1 MRWHMQFHANNEKL
15 LDYRVGNLL
24 DATVKQ
30 HINECAECLLKIRQY
45 EDLANSLN
53 ISLIEELPEV
63 DLDASWK
70 LISTSIDASQKPRLK
85 KPHWIA
91 FAASLVFALLAMM
104 QVFNSEVSV
113 EKNVALTP
121 VISDEP
127 IRVATAQ
134 KAPNID
140 QLVAYSSLI
149 ETRLQAMPQPRVVRA
164 NTAGTITNLQDQISV
179 LDTRL
184 SMQHQSPLT
193 EQQRNALWQQ
203 RVNSINNLYRVR
215 AAQLQRVSY

>member
-1 MRWHMQFHANNEKL
+1 MQFHANNEKL

-30 HINECAECLLKIRQY
+30 HIQECDECLLKIGEY
-45 EDLANSLN
+45 EELANSLN
-53 ISLIEELPEV
+53 TSLIDELSEV
-63 DLDASWK
+63 DLDTSWEI
-70 LISTSIDASQKPRLK
+70 ISSSIDDAQKPK
-85 KPHWIA
+85 TNKPLWMA
-91 FAASLVFALLAMM
+91 FAASSVFALLVMM
-104 QVFNSEVSV
+104 QTFKSEESV
-113 EKNVALTP
+113 EKNVEITP
-121 VISDEP
+121 IISDEL

-134 KAPNID
+134 QAPDID
-140 QLVAYSSLI
+140 QLVAYS
-149 ETRLQAMPQPRVVRA
+149 RLLENRLLAMPQPRVVRA

-193 EQQRNALWQQ
+193 EQQQNALWQQ
-203 RVNSINNLYRVR
+203 RVNSMNNLYRVR